1 MQTQPR
7 TSDKLPL
14 VLARLFLD
22 MSILFVAVQSI
33 IASFNYLSRYFTR
46 RNKNASV

>member
-1 MQTQPR
+1 MQTQQNTNR
-7 TSDKLPL
+7 SLPV

-33 IASFNYLSRYFTR
+33 VAAFNYLSRHFPKR
-46 RNKNASV
+46 AHI